1 MLPLAHLA
9 IAILMPSFRHVSG
22 NLQLPCQVLLDRL
35 ACLLHIA
42 CGMPMRGGGYEANFA
57 RNFEVCSNRISKGGS
72 KLGKKKTT
80 DQLDREIERLQ
91 RQVEIEKLKKEL
103 SEAKK
108 TKKRRK

>member
-1 MLPLAHLA
+1 M
-9 IAILMPSFRHVSG
+9 
-22 NLQLPCQVLLDRL
+22 
-35 ACLLHIA
+35 
-42 CGMPMRGGGYEANFA
+42 
-57 RNFEVCSNRISKGGS
+57 
-72 KLGKKKTT
+72 GKKKTT